1 MSKSVTQALVFDL
14 GKVLVD
20 FSMEKACAQIAQVSQ
35 QDPSA
40 IRSFLFDE
48 GHELRFEAGSISFD
62 ELHHLF
68 EQRFH
73 VTVAATDL
81 MKAASDIFTPI
92 KENLWLVQQLSER
105 YRSQVPLVLL
115 SNTNEIHW
123 QHIEQQWN
131 PSRWFDH
138 LILSF
143 EVKSLKPSE
152 DIYRHVTALTGH
164 SLDRCFFI
172 DDVPANIDG
181 ARRAGLQAELYTHP
195 EKLRSSLQQRGF
207 FAEMELQN

>member
-1 MSKSVTQALVFDL
+1 MEPVTQALVFDL

-20 FSMEKACAQIAQVSQ
+20 FSMEKACTQIAQVSQ
-35 QDPSA
+35 QDPGA
-40 IRSFLFDE
+40 IGSFLFDE
-48 GHELRFEAGSISFD
+48 GHELRFEAGTISFH
-62 ELHHLF
+62 ELHRLF
-68 EQRFH
+68 EQRFQ
-73 VTVAATDL
+73 VSVAAADL

-92 KENLWLVQQLSER
+92 KENLWLVQQLSEM

-123 QHIEQQWN
+123 QHIEKKWN
-131 PSRWFDH
+131 LSRWFDH

-152 DIYRHVTALTGH
+152 DIYHHVTALTGH
-164 SLDRCFFI
+164 PLDRCFFV
-172 DDVPANIDG
+172 DDVPANVDG

-195 EKLRSSLQQRGF
+195 EKLRASLEQRGF
-207 FAEMELQN
+207 LTKIDPQN